1 MDENKSEET
10 GNGAERDGITPEPP
24 RSARLMAVIHK
35 RLGTTLF
42 FVLLGV
48 YSLAGTVI
56 LTDSALLTAL
66 GLFGFAT
73 SIIARYFLHDQ
84 DSRKIRMLK
93 CFGDIAAV
101 ILIAATMRDAFQ
113 AHPVIKWICYLLTFI
128 FCLMAAKVFDRDVF
142 ETPVNEDNQA

>member
-1 MDENKSEET
+1 MEENKSEQT
-10 GNGAERDGITPEPP
+10 DNCAEPDGIIPKTALP
-24 RSARLMAVIHK
+24 ARLLAAIRK
-35 RLGTTLF
+35 QLGTTLF
-42 FVLLGV
+42 FVLVGV

-56 LTDSALLTAL
+56 LTDSVLLTAI
-66 GLFGFAT
+66 GFFGFAT
-73 SIIARYFLHDQ
+73 SIIARFFLHDQ

-113 AHPVIKWICYLLTFI
+113 SHPVIKWICYLLTFI

-142 ETPVNEDNQA
+142 ETPVNEDNPT